1 VARPSPSGS
10 GKLSAARIGSNAC
23 LGAAIDLNAEQFS
36 ITDAEIDGLVGVAV
50 SGELDAATSDRLAA
64 ALGAIDGDSI
74 LLDLEACT
82 FVDSSG
88 IRTIV
93 EAVRR
98 LVNEDRNLVV
108 CNVRGQV
115 RELLELVELDS
126 LDGVRVHL
134 GPPTD

>member
-1 VARPSPSGS
+1 
-10 GKLSAARIGSNAC
+10 
-23 LGAAIDLNAEQFS
+23 LGAAIDLNAEQFR

-50 SGELDAATSDRLAA
+50 SGELDVATSDRLAA
-64 ALGAIDGDSI
+64 ALAAVDGDSI

-98 LVNEDRNLVV
+98 LANEDRNLVV
-108 CNVRGQV
+108 CNVGGQV

-126 LDGVRVHL
+126 LDGVRVYL